1 MEKLKKCVDYVCMCT
16 YYLHASLLPMDFKEQ
31 VDKTQ
36 GFHNRVHDP
45 STTFL
50 MDIPLLLRNKR

>member
-1 MEKLKKCVDYVCMCT
+1 MEKLKRCVDYVCMCT
-16 YYLHASLLPMDFKEQ
+16 YYLHAFLPMDFKEQ
-31 VDKTQ
+31 AGTTQ
-36 GFHNRVHDP
+36 GFHNHVHDP